1 MREVLSISAL
11 NRYVKNLISDDL
23 FLNYVEVKGEIIN
36 LKRYANAIYF
46 TLKEGDIARISA
58 VSFNLNA
65 FPSSLKDGDEV
76 LAKGRVSVYEKS
88 GSYQIVCH
96 EVNYYG
102 LGAKLVALAAL
113 KVKLEKM
120 GLFSAEKKKPLPKFP
135 RVIGII
141 TPKDSAAQSDLLTNI
156 NRRYPLV
163 TIKLINATFQGE
175 NAPASL
181 IKAFNTLNNED
192 IDVLII
198 ARGGGSSDDL
208 WAFNDEKLILAL
220 SQKKMPLI
228 SAIGHEIDTTLV
240 DYLADV
246 RASTPTGAAELAVPD
261 QNEVRQDTTNLE
273 IRLNNAF
280 LSKYNVLSA
289 SLLNLTSR
297 PVLTN
302 FNAVI
307 TNLQT
312 ILQNDTTRLSAY
324 IGNIIN
330 KYTLAHEALKEKQ
343 KTLILLKHAYYRE
356 ELGKS
361 TSALMSLNPRNILQR
376 GYAFISRDEEI
387 ITSSK
392 ALNTKDNIKIQF
404 NDGTVNATITKGEDD
419 E

>member
-246 RASTPTGAAELAVPD
+246 RASTPTGAAELVVPD

-376 GYAFISRDEEI
+376 GYAFISRNEEI

-404 NDGTVNATITKGEDD
+404 NDGTVNATITRGEDD

>member
-175 NAPASL
+175 NAPTSL

-289 SLLNLTSR
+289 ALLNLTSR

>member
-289 SLLNLTSR
+289 ALLNLTSR

>member
-65 FPSSLKDGDEV
+65 FPSSLKDGDKV

-175 NAPASL
+175 NAPTSL

-246 RASTPTGAAELAVPD
+246 RASTPTGAAELTVPD

-289 SLLNLTSR
+289 ALLNLTSR

>member
-181 IKAFNTLNNED
+181 IKAFNTLNNEK